1 MVVRKP
7 LPSGGAFLFGGGDPG
22 CEGPGAPGA
31 QATANAKA
39 TARATARANTGV
51 LHCVQDDESMGDVE
65 ENGRALLDTPPFAKC
80 AKGGAPRIGVS
91 EERCGSVKTPISKC
105 ERSGSSELR
114 FGAG

>member
-1 MVVRKP
+1 M
-7 LPSGGAFLFGGGDPG
+7 FGGGDPG

-39 TARATARANTGV
+39 TARATATATANTGV

-80 AKGGAPRIGVS
+80 AKGRAPRVVV
-91 EERCGSVKTPISKC
+91 SVK
-105 ERSGSSELR
+105 ERGVFTAWRYTLGTVFVR
-114 FGAG
+114 